1 MMANASCRK
10 GRRLEKVE
18 ISTAVQYRE
27 TIPSIEGNT
36 ERQFASRFRQLTRT
50 ACNCAIA
57 LVTAQHESAKCR
69 PHDQPRVMRKA
80 IAPEEGDREHDEIEV
95 EHAWHSEQACEPWCG
110 GPQFKCGIAV
120 PQPRGA
126 DEEQRRRA
134 LDRAGTRRGV
144 CLLEGLAGS
153 CLAGNE
159 PFRSRILG
167 MLRGR

>member
-18 ISTAVQYRE
+18 ISTAVRYRE

-110 GPQFKCGIAV
+110 GPQFKCNSAGARWIA
-120 PQPRGA
+120 QA
-126 DEEQRRRA
+126 
-134 LDRAGTRRGV
+134 RAGASACSKALPEAV
-144 CLLEGLAGS
+144 LPEMSHFA
-153 CLAGNE
+153 AE
-159 PFRSRILG
+159 F
-167 MLRGR
+167 